1 MCFES
6 SGDSTSTKSI
16 PSFSISGMSSGRPTI
31 PITLR
36 SRDFAI
42 VARHRATWEFAAF
55 NTEASDGYVP
65 LHAVL
70 AHFLRER
77 RAQTPYAAAEDFV
90 FPSLRA
96 EGRVPLNMRLR
107 CKRLTATE
115 ANTGDQ
121 CICRCSGHFRSPR
134 PENVLTNVLTWR
146 SVRDYIQCPPHWSQS
161 SVSDHQQSIR
171 LRLHPCL

>member
-1 MCFES
+1 
-6 SGDSTSTKSI
+6 
-16 PSFSISGMSSGRPTI
+16 MSSGRLTI

-90 FPSLRA
+90 FKGRGSRSSQHAFAMQALDGNGGKHRGSVHLQVLR
-96 EGRVPLNMRLR
+96 P
-107 CKRLTATE
+107 
-115 ANTGDQ
+115 
-121 CICRCSGHFRSPR
+121 F
-134 PENVLTNVLTWR
+134 
-146 SVRDYIQCPPHWSQS
+146 
-161 SVSDHQQSIR
+161 
-171 LRLHPCL
+171 